1 MCMDKQIGVTRRL
14 GSEEDEE
21 VNKRSH
27 VIVVLDVLLIYVNC
41 LLTTVSRFI
50 ADMHGERG
58 RTLLLA
64 SCFVLAAITGLSEG
78 GWERVCSLDDTT
90 SSQGVC
96 GKQLAQML
104 SLVCGLRGYQ
114 GVEKRTE
121 LCEWHSYC
129 LIY

>member
-1 MCMDKQIGVTRRL
+1 MR
-14 GSEEDEE
+14 
-21 VNKRSH
+21 
-27 VIVVLDVLLIYVNC
+27 
-41 LLTTVSRFI
+41 
-50 ADMHGERG
+50 GERG

-90 SSQGVC
+90 SNQGVC

-121 LCEWHSYC
+121 LCSCVLLPAMLLCDALHVAYC
-129 LIY
+129 AVTCYFADICIVTGVLALPALLLTMSSDTRTFDQLF